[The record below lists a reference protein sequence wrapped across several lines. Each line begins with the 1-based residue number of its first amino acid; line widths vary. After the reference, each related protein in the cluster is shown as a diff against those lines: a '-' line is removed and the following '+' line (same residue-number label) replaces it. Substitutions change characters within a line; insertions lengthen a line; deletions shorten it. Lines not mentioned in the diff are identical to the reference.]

1 MLLHQATPLS
11 ETHSSLINW
20 ITNDNSI
27 YRPAAVPEGSLK
39 TMTRYKD
46 DHDMFVDTD
55 HGRQSAMMKADR
67 IVAAA
72 PPWPSIDAL
81 HASIAPRRTA
91 LTT

>member
-1 MLLHQATPLS
+1 M
-11 ETHSSLINW
+11 
-20 ITNDNSI
+20 ITYDHTI
-27 YRPAAVPEGSLK
+27 YRPASVPEGSLK
-39 TMTRYKD
+39 RMTRYKD
-46 DHDMFVDTD
+46 GHDMFVDND

-81 HASIAPRRTA
+81 HASIAPRRTV